1 MALPILNILT
11 TTNYKGIKVPK
22 EAKHKRDQVPCKVL
36 TANILQ
42 DKQNNENIYNGK
54 EKGRKKQ

>member
-1 MALPILNILT
+1 MALPILNIWT
-11 TTNYKGIKVPK
+11 TTNYKG
-22 EAKHKRDQVPCKVL
+22 AKRGKAQIRQVPSKVL

-54 EKGRKKQ
+54 EKGSEKQ

>member
-1 MALPILNILT
+1 MALPILNIWT
-11 TTNYKGIKVPK
+11 TTNYKG
-22 EAKHKRDQVPCKVL
+22 AKRGKAQTRPGPICKVL

-54 EKGRKKQ
+54 EKGREKQ